1 MTKLQEMVKLCV
13 PHRRLEVIFAAG
25 TRTSKMLIHEDCN
38 IIVIFS
44 LPDMWISDTISEE
57 ESWFLACTADSIDAS
72 VDEDTEGVP
81 KRKMTRQV
89 VLLETGRG
97 GMVDLM

>member
-1 MTKLQEMVKLCV
+1 
-13 PHRRLEVIFAAG
+13 
-25 TRTSKMLIHEDCN
+25 
-38 IIVIFS
+38 
-44 LPDMWISDTISEE
+44 MWISDTISEE
-57 ESWFLACTADSIDAS
+57 ESWYLACTADSIDAS

-89 VLLETGRG
+89 VLLETGWG